1 MEKICYIIKDHSE
14 EVFPFIHDRFKKQNN
29 FNSRLAFCSFCL
41 SVCIIMM
48 DKIIRKQNEKI
59 ETLDNEVKELKQ
71 MRGE

>member
-1 MEKICYIIKDHSE
+1 MDKVCYIIDHTE
-14 EVFPFIHDRFKKQNN
+14 GALPFIRDRLKKQNN
-29 FNSRLAFCSFCL
+29 INSRLAFCSFCL